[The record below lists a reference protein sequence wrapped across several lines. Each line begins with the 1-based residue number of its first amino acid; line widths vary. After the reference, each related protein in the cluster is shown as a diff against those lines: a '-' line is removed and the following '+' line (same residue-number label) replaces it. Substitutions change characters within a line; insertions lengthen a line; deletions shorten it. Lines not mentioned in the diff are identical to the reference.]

1 MVKLLRTILV
11 LITTAILFFGCSAAK
26 EEQQAELKN
35 GIWRGVLSIQG
46 EELPFNFEIK
56 TENNSIKAYLI
67 NAEEKLELDS
77 IVIENHSVYM
87 PMHIFDA
94 DIKAKIEGDK
104 LIGHWTKNYAE
115 DYRIPFTATHGDKF
129 RFKSDNKTPYNSIEG
144 NWQVTFVH
152 DNDTTESV
160 AIFEQKKDRVIGT
173 YLTPTGDYRYLEG
186 IMDGDQLKI
195 STFDGGHAF
204 LFTALLLEDG
214 SLKGDYWSGKSWH
227 EEWTAVKDSTASI
240 PDPDEITFLKDGY
253 SKIDF
258 SFPGLS
264 GNQVTPNDPK
274 YKDKI
279 LILQLFGT
287 WCPNCM
293 DETKFLKSWYD
304 ENQDRGVEI
313 LALAYE
319 AKSDFDYAKGRVL
332 KMKRKLGVNYDFVI
346 AGTSNKQ
353 EASKTLPMLNSISS
367 FPTTIFIDKTGLVR
381 RIHTGFTGPGTG
393 VYYDDFIKEFNL
405 TVDELLD
412 ENYLLRML
420 INDSRL
426 I

>member
-1 MVKLLRTILV
+1 
-11 LITTAILFFGCSAAK
+11 
-26 EEQQAELKN
+26 
-35 GIWRGVLSIQG
+35 
-46 EELPFNFEIK
+46 
-56 TENNSIKAYLI
+56 
-67 NAEEKLELDS
+67 
-77 IVIENHSVYM
+77 
-87 PMHIFDA
+87 
-94 DIKAKIEGDK
+94 
-104 LIGHWTKNYAE
+104 
-115 DYRIPFTATHGDKF
+115 
-129 RFKSDNKTPYNSIEG
+129 
-144 NWQVTFVH
+144 
-152 DNDTTESV
+152 
-160 AIFEQKKDRVIGT
+160 
-173 YLTPTGDYRYLEG
+173 
-186 IMDGDQLKI
+186 
-195 STFDGGHAF
+195 
-204 LFTALLLEDG
+204 
-214 SLKGDYWSGKSWH
+214 
-227 EEWTAVKDSTASI
+227 
-240 PDPDEITFLKDGY
+240 
-253 SKIDF
+253 
-258 SFPGLS
+258 
-264 GNQVTPNDPK
+264 
-274 YKDKI
+274 
-279 LILQLFGT
+279 
-287 WCPNCM
+287 M